1 MAEDLIDNSKLE
13 KNRARFSI
21 LMYGVMILSYLF
33 LMASTYSLNSGFNEL
48 CKAHCEPDQYRP
60 GWMGSSCSCG
70 KVPTLEYALNRS
82 NATNLTFN
90 LTQFLGNGTPS
101 GSNGG
106 GFGN

>member
-1 MAEDLIDNSKLE
+1 MAEDRLEDSKLE
-13 KNRARFSI
+13 KNRERASLLFS
-21 LMYGVMILSYLF
+21 GVMILSYLV

-48 CKAHCEPDQYRP
+48 CKAHCEPDQYLP
-60 GWMGSSCSCG
+60 GWMGSSCTCG

-101 GSNGG
+101 ESNGG